1 VVSCRESGA
10 RAHNQ
15 RKLTDTRGAIDSH
28 FDDNLDIV
36 FEVNE
41 ASAVGYMRQA
51 GVLGKPR
58 PWLKWVFVA
67 LVTLFDTSAAL
78 AEHEHSSSEF
88 EIFVAGEALGGSGQ
102 PHPHD
107 DDSWFNADVIFGLNH
122 DGFRVFGEYFITSQ
136 ERDLERFQV
145 GYELV
150 PDTVIWL
157 GRFHQPASAW
167 NTEHHHGRYLQTA
180 ITRPSIE
187 NWEDEEG
194 LIPQHI
200 TGALV
205 ESRLPLG
212 ADAGLQLS
220 GGIGA
225 SPALSHNDYQPI
237 TLIDNNPGKHGLSVT
252 GRLAYLP
259 EYIGTSSAGLLW
271 GHDQIFLRGPTAAA
285 TVRSN
290 HALLGVY
297 GAYADWT
304 VDPWRFI
311 GAGYYVD
318 IRLDRPAPDESFMS
332 GYLQVERQLPHR
344 LTTYG
349 RVEDSAR
356 MQESRYI
363 ALFNEHSGDI
373 DITLRRLAAGLR
385 WDYMRRQ
392 ALSVEFSHVVSLDQR
407 AYEVRLQWSAA
418 IP

>member
-1 VVSCRESGA
+1 
-10 RAHNQ
+10 
-15 RKLTDTRGAIDSH
+15 
-28 FDDNLDIV
+28 
-36 FEVNE
+36 
-41 ASAVGYMRQA
+41 MRQLLFGLPTRWQA
-51 GVLGKPR
+51 
-58 PWLKWVFVA
+58 FVCLVSLTFFSGNPA
-67 LVTLFDTSAAL
+67 LAAL
-78 AEHEHSSSEF
+78 EHASSEF
-88 EIFVAGEALGGSGQ
+88 EIFVAAEALGGPGQ
-102 PHPHD
+102 LHPRD
-107 DDSWFNADVIFGLNH
+107 DDSWFDADIVFGLNR

-150 PDTVIWL
+150 PDTVVWF

-180 ITRPSIE
+180 ITRPAIE

-205 ESRLPLG
+205 ESRRPLG
-212 ADAGLQLS
+212 SVAGVQMS
-220 GGIGA
+220 GGVGA
-225 SPALSHNDYQPI
+225 SPALSHDNYEPI
-237 TLIDNNPGKHGLSVT
+237 TLIDNNPGKHGLSFT

-259 EYIGTSSAGLLW
+259 EYVGTSSAGLLF
-271 GHDQIFLRGPTAAA
+271 GHDQIFLRGPVAAA

-290 HALLGVY
+290 HATLSVY
-297 GAYADWT
+297 GAYADWAI
-304 VDPWRFI
+304 DAWRFI

-318 IRLDRPAPDESFMS
+318 IRLDGPAPNENFMS
-332 GYLQVERQLPHR
+332 GYVQVERQLPYR
-344 LTTYG
+344 LTAYG

-356 MQESRYI
+356 MQESRYVAI
-363 ALFNEHSGDI
+363 FNDHSGDI

-392 ALSVEFSHVVSLDQR
+392 ALSVELSHVVSLDQR